1 MKKILFP
8 ILIAITLLFSSCSIT
23 DPQTPTETTT
33 EHTLSSVIIC
43 ETQLYEGD
51 KTETTPQTE
60 ETTTAETEAYVPPE
74 TSVVYSLPVLSPSAD
89 YPQNA
94 PLPTLSITGERE
106 VAAFHILPNGDVW
119 LMYTVRPFTLTIINE
134 LCTTANNGV
143 TWNKISHAWNG
154 FPVDMFVIDEDHV
167 LVLTDTLYMGYGF
180 YFLENN
186 GMDIAAQYTSSKTLK
201 TANEPDCDFLFPTEY
216 FNEGNESDTDLSFYR
231 SVSAYYVEPID
242 DSSCKIVLECN
253 VNGETVTRT
262 AIYDANGVHPE

>member
-23 DPQTPTETTT
+23 EPQTPTETTKRQSYHMSF
-33 EHTLSSVIIC
+33 EEFGVPI
-43 ETQLYEGD
+43 
-51 KTETTPQTE
+51 TTD
-60 ETTTAETEAYVPPE
+60 TTSAPE
-74 TSVVYSLPVLSPSAD
+74 TSGSSSCEPTEISVVYRLPKLSPSED
-89 YPQNA
+89 YPA
-94 PLPTLSITGERE
+94 DKPLPDISISEERE
-106 VAAFHILPNGDVW
+106 VAAFHILSNGDVW

-134 LCTTANNGV
+134 LCTTTNGGV

-154 FPVDMFVIDEDHV
+154 FPVDMFVIDEDHI

-180 YFLENN
+180 YILENN

-231 SVSAYYVEPID
+231 SVSAYYIEPID